1 MLYARVDTETKEIL
15 EFPIQPKVLK
25 QRLLEMNISLPSDIY
40 SADLSSF
47 GYYKVEPDSKQQ
59 TMQQSNPPAGY
70 RKVLGMPVW
79 EEGVLKRVWID
90 VPIDPDFRN
99 RLWKKTRELRNNLL
113 RESDWTEFPSVRVTR
128 SEEWASAWDKYRQE
142 LRDMTNVEHPTMVQ
156 FPEKP
161 RQ

>member
-1 MLYARVDTETKEIL
+1 MLYARVDIKTKEIL

-25 QRLLEMNISLPSDIY
+25 QRLLEMNISLPPDIY

-59 TMQQSNPPAGY
+59 TMLQSNPPVGY
-70 RKVLGMPVW
+70 RKILGMPVW
-79 EEGVLKRVWID
+79 EEGVLKRVWVD

-113 RESDWTEFPSVRVTR
+113 QESDWTELPSVRATR